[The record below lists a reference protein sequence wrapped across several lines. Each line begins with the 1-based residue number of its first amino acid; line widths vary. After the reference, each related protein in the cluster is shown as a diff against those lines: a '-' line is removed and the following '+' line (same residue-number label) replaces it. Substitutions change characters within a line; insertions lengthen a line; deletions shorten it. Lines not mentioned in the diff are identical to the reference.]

1 MAQRQR
7 ITAPLSLSDALARLV
22 APLAPL
28 AAEVAAPALGRTLA
42 GPLDAPAR
50 PPGARAAR
58 DGWAVRAEATAGAGP
73 YNPLPLTPGVAA
85 FAVSAGDPLPAG
97 CDAVVADE
105 GVEAVA
111 GALLVV
117 EAAAPGA
124 GVEAAGADWPGGT
137 LLSAGRTLDAA
148 ALAVLSVLGVRT
160 LSLVR
165 RPRVR
170 IVLTGDAPA
179 DGAAMLSALVARDGG
194 IADAVRAPDDPAA
207 LAAALASASAGDADL
222 LLATGGT
229 GTGAGDRT
237 VDGLRAA
244 GTVAVHGIGLRPG
257 GTTAVGTV
265 GGRPAVLLPGRPAAA
280 LAAYEMLAGS
290 AVRRLAGRADGLPH
304 PTVRAHLARKLVSS
318 AGDVDVIWVR
328 HEHGGAE
335 PVAAGEGAGIL
346 AVARADGFV
355 VVPAGSEGFPAGAS
369 VDLYLTGWR

>member
-7 ITAPLSLSDALARLV
+7 IAASLSLSDALARLL

-28 AAEVAAPALGRTLA
+28 AAEDVAPALGRTLA
-42 GPLDAPAR
+42 GPLDAPAW
-50 PPGARAAR
+50 PPCARAAV
-58 DGWAVRAEATAGAGP
+58 DGWAVRAEATDGAGP
-73 YNPLPLTPGVAA
+73 YSPLPLTPGVAA

-111 GALLVV
+111 GTLLVV
-117 EAAAPGA
+117 EATAPGA

-148 ALAVLSVLGVRT
+148 ALAMLAVLGART

-207 LAAALASASAGDADL
+207 IAAALAGDADL
-222 LLATGGT
+222 RLGTGGT
-229 GTGAGDRT
+229 GTGADDRT
-237 VDGLRAA
+237 VEGLRAA
-244 GTVAVHGIGLRPG
+244 GTVAAHGIGLRPG
-257 GTTAVGTV
+257 GTTAFGTV
-265 GGRPAVLLPGRPAAA
+265 AGRPVVLLPGRPAAA
-280 LAAYEMLAGS
+280 LAAYEMLAGA
-290 AVRRLAGRADGLPH
+290 AVRRLAGRADGRPH
-304 PTVRAHLARKLVSS
+304 PVVRAALARKVVSS
-318 AGDVDVIWVR
+318 AGDVDVVWVR
-328 HEHGGAE
+328 RERDRAE
-335 PVAAGEGAGIL
+335 PVAAGEGAGLL

-355 VVPAGSEGFPAGAS
+355 VVPAGSEGLPAGAA
-369 VDLYLTGWR
+369 VDLHLTGWR